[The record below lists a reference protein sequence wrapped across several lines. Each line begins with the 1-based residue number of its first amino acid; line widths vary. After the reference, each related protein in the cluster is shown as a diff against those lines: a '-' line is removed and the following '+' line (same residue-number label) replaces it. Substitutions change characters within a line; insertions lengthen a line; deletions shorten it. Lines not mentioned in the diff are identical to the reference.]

1 MKIKFFF
8 LFAAMLICGL
18 MIAQEP
24 EHHYI
29 RSNNFE
35 GNMDMKARVCIDG
48 VEQQSINILEIGV
61 FNGNV
66 VTDSK
71 FVKSFSTH
79 NYYRVNLTIGGN
91 APYPLTFKLYNHE
104 TGEEMLNYTIT
115 DPNGNPCEGIT
126 WSNDAS
132 LGSYGSP
139 YTLNFVHTYKTI
151 YPYTISETNG
161 EEKAN
166 GWYLIASPIGDVAP
180 TAVTNMLSNNYD
192 LYYFDQ
198 AKEKEWINYKEGGS
212 DAGFAST
219 EGKLKAGTGYLYA
232 NDTQTTLIFEG
243 TPYNENENVEVTLA
257 RDGNASF
264 QGWNL
269 VGNPFAVNAY
279 IVGDRQF
286 YIMNSDHNDLE
297 VAERNYIEPM
307 EGVFVI
313 ASEDGETLTF
323 TTQAPTKGGE
333 QLVVNLT
340 QNRGTSIDRAIV
352 GFGEG
357 DVLPKFMLNE
367 NNTKLYIPQGNKDYA
382 VVRSAGQGVLPLNFR
397 AAKNG
402 TYTLEIDAE
411 NMEMNFLHL
420 IDNMTGM
427 DVDLLQNPSYT
438 FEATTRDY
446 ESRFKLV
453 FASASTDSVIDAFAF
468 FSNGNWII
476 NNDGKATLQ
485 IVDVNGHILCNEQIN
500 GSCSKSFEAAP
511 GVYMLRLINGDNV
524 KVQKIVV
531 R

>member
-1 MKIKFFF
+1 MKRKLFLILAAVLIGGSINAQGNHYEYNYH
-8 LFAAMLICGL
+8 LFAHKITV
-18 MIAQEP
+18 IAQ
-24 EHHYI
+24 I
-29 RSNNFE
+29 N
-35 GNMDMKARVCIDG
+35 IDG
-48 VEQQSINILEIGV
+48 LEQTSSDFEIGA
-61 FNGNV
+61 FDGNT
-66 VTDSK
+66 VTGSERIAEYGSNHYHRAYLSIFYNTAYD
-71 FVKSFSTH
+71 V
-79 NYYRVNLTIGGN
+79 
-91 APYPLTFKLYNHE
+91 TFKLYNHS
-104 TGEEMLNYTIT
+104 TGEELTNCTVTYLGQPLTFEWV
-115 DPNGNPCEGIT
+115 DE
-126 WSNDAS
+126 ND
-132 LGSYGSP
+132 YGTNKKP
-139 YTLNFVHTYKTI
+139 VVFNFVHTYTKTI
-151 YPYTISETNG
+151 NHYTIGETN
-161 EEKAN
+161 ENEKAN

-198 AKEKEWINYKEGGS
+198 TQEKEWINYKEDGS

-269 VGNPFAVNAY
+269 VGNPFAENAY

-313 ASEDGETLTF
+313 ASEDGEILTF
-323 TTQAPTKGGE
+323 TTEAPTKGSE

-382 VVRSAGQGVLPLNFR
+382 VVRSAAQGELPLNFR
-397 AAKNG
+397 ASKNG
-402 TYTLEIDAE
+402 TYTLNIDTE
-411 NMEMNFLHL
+411 NMEMNYLHL
-420 IDNMTGM
+420 IDNMMGM
-427 DVDLLQNPSYT
+427 DVDLLQIPSYT

-453 FASASTDSVIDAFAF
+453 FAGASTGSVTDDSFAF

-485 IVDVNGHILCNEQIN
+485 IVDVNGHLLCNEQIN
-500 GSCSKSFEAAP
+500 GCCSKSFEAAP
-511 GVYMLRLINGDNV
+511 GIYMLRLINGDNV

-531 R
+531 K

>member
-1 MKIKFFF
+1 MRAPFDDNV
-8 LFAAMLICGL
+8 CENL
-18 MIAQEP
+18 MWQ
-24 EHHYI
+24 
-29 RSNNFE
+29 NNA
-35 GNMDMKARVCIDG
+35 N
-48 VEQQSINILEIGV
+48 
-61 FNGNV
+61 
-66 VTDSK
+66 
-71 FVKSFSTH
+71 
-79 NYYRVNLTIGGN
+79 
-91 APYPLTFKLYNHE
+91 
-104 TGEEMLNYTIT
+104 
-115 DPNGNPCEGIT
+115 
-126 WSNDAS
+126 
-132 LGSYGSP
+132 LGSYANP
-139 YTLNFVHTYKTI
+139 YTLNFVHTYTKTI
-151 YPYTISETNG
+151 NHYTIGETN
-161 EEKAN
+161 ENEKAN

-198 AKEKEWINYKEGGS
+198 TQEKEWINYKEDGS

-232 NDTQTTLIFEG
+232 NSGDGQNPTVTLTFTG
-243 TPYNENENVEVTLA
+243 APYNSNGEVLLA

-279 IVGDRQF
+279 IVGNRQF

-297 VAERNYIEPM
+297 VAGRNYIEPM
-307 EGVFVI
+307 EGIFVI

-323 TTQAPTKGGE
+323 TTEAPAKGSE

-352 GFGEG
+352 GFNEG
-357 DVLPKFMLNE
+357 DVLPKFMLNK
-367 NNTKLYIPQGNKDYA
+367 NNTKLYIPQGNEDYA
-382 VVRSAGQGVLPLNFR
+382 VVRSAAQGELPLNFR
-397 AAKNG
+397 ASKND
-402 TYTLEIDAE
+402 TYTLNIDTE
-411 NMEMNFLHL
+411 NMEMNYLHL

-453 FASASTDSVIDAFAF
+453 FAGASTGSATDASFAF

-511 GVYMLRLINGDNV
+511 GIYMLRLINGDNV
-524 KVQKIVV
+524 KVQKVV
-531 R
+531 IK